1 MHCHQQPI
9 APITEEGVKQIV
21 ASITQI
27 TKLNEEIRAKQNNTQ
42 YERKK
47 IGGKRK

>member
-1 MHCHQQPI
+1 MYSQQQPI
-9 APITEEGVKQIV
+9 APITEEGVKEIV
-21 ASITQI
+21 ASIAQI

-42 YERKK
+42 YEHKK